1 MFWFVL
7 AGIFFRCPVRLG
19 FVLSCPWPMVNTRM
33 LFILFRAVTKISSCW
48 VNTTKFNRRGNQ
60 TARGVFW
67 FHFSLKIARVHVHS
81 SRGKSPALAS

>member
-33 LFILFRAVTKISSCW
+33 LFVLFRAVTKISSCW
-48 VNTTKFNRRGNQ
+48 VNTTNRRGNQ